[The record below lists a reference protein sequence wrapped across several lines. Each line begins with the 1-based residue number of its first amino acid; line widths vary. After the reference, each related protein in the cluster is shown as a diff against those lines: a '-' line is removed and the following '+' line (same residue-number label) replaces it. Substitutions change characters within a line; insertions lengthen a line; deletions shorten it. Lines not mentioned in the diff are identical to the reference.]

1 MRAMRP
7 AGVGEGDRVG
17 VNVGWCEGV
26 GGGED
31 TRAREGKCVIER
43 GGGDV
48 GGGAASAVGVGDRS
62 IGAARRRITMT
73 VSARGCCVRTC
84 GSCLVYFVGYIL
96 FMCPMIAMEDM
107 VKGLAGAAARG
118 GRATTNDVT
127 DECVF
132 DLVRANA

>member
-1 MRAMRP
+1 MI
-7 AGVGEGDRVG
+7 EG
-17 VNVGWCEGV
+17 
-26 GGGED
+26 
-31 TRAREGKCVIER
+31 

-62 IGAARRRITMT
+62 IGARRRITMT
-73 VSARGCCVRTC
+73 VFARVGVVFGHVVRV
-84 GSCLVYFVGYIL
+84 LVYFVGYIL

-107 VKGLAGAAARG
+107 GQGDCRRGARARG
-118 GRATTNDVT
+118 VVRTTTNDVT